1 MQLALSTFLAFDLW
15 FSIRFSKSASGLLGV
30 VEWISVIGLLAV
42 TLLGS
47 LVYPQIARFEN
58 RVRQYWK
65 NAALLLVTYPLRTIL
80 NLLIFLPSV
89 ILFIFWR
96 GLLLRIGFVFPLFA
110 FSLMTYLSAKV
121 LRRPLREMEQGESV

>member
-1 MQLALSTFLAFDLW
+1 M
-15 FSIRFSKSASGLLGV
+15 
-30 VEWISVIGLLAV
+30 
-42 TLLGS
+42 
-47 LVYPQIARFEN
+47 VYPQIARFEN

-65 NAALLLVTYPLRTIL
+65 NAALLLAAYPLCAIL

-96 GLLLRIGFVFPLFA
+96 GLFLRIGFVFPLFA

-121 LRRPLREMEQGESV
+121 LRRPLREMEQGEPV